1 MHLSVLD
8 IQVPRDAPSSKEE
21 FVVRVHIEIDGFRD
35 WHGFTVEPL
44 TGGLVGLWLVRAPQA
59 LYDLLGGNHTAVH
72 RLAQL
77 VNQRLERGDLHLPQ
91 RVAA

>member
-8 IQVPRDAPSSKEE
+8 IQVPRDAASSNEE
-21 FVVRVHIEIDGFRD
+21 FVVRVNIEVDGSRD
-35 WHGFTVEPL
+35 WYGFTVEPL
-44 TGGLVGLWLVRAPQA
+44 SGGLAGLWLVQAPQA
-59 LYDLLGGNHTAVH
+59 LYGLLGGNHTAVH